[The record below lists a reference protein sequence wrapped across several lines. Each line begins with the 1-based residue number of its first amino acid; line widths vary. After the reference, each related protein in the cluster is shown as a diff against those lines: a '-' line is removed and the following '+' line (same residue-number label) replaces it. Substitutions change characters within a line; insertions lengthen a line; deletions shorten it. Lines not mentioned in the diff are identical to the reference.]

1 MRAPSIKLA
10 VALAVLAPA
19 SPVLAHGEL
28 VRAVPQPGS
37 VVSTSPAG
45 IRLQFSERIEARFSG
60 VEVVTSAGRR
70 LPTGAAEMQGVLM
83 AVPVPAP
90 LPAGVYRVNWH
101 VLSVDGHRTKGSFTF
116 EVRP

>member
-19 SPVLAHGEL
+19 CPALAHGEL

-37 VVSTSPAG
+37 VVSTAPAG
-45 IRLQFSERIEARFSG
+45 IRLQFSEGIEARFSG
-60 VEVVTSAGRR
+60 VEVVTSARR
-70 LPTGAAEMQGVLM
+70 RVPTGAAEVQGVVM
-83 AVPVPAP
+83 AVPVSAP